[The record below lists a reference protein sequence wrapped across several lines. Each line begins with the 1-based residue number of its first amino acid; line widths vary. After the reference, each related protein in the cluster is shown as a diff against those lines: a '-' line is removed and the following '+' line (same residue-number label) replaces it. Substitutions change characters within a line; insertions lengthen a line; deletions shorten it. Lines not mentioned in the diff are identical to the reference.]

1 MGGYTV
7 SNRQS
12 SGEDGCGAL
21 FGGGQPQ
28 EGEAFFFLVLV
39 GAFGSQGLGLTA
51 HGSRPRALSLGS
63 GVPREPPK
71 VSRPLTSDG
80 IPPPTSPV
88 MTTVQP
94 ATGPPLIATPRLRL
108 DPFTVDDAAFI
119 VALLTDPDWLRYIGD
134 RGVRTEEEARGY
146 LAAGPLASYATHGF
160 GLYRVARRDT
170 GAPIGMCGL
179 LRRDTLPDVDLGF
192 AFLPAHRGQG
202 FAREAAAAT
211 LAYARET
218 LGLDRIVAIVSPANA
233 SSIRVLEALGMGRT
247 GAVQLTTGADVLL
260 LYRVTSS

>member
-1 MGGYTV
+1 
-7 SNRQS
+7 
-12 SGEDGCGAL
+12 
-21 FGGGQPQ
+21 
-28 EGEAFFFLVLV
+28 
-39 GAFGSQGLGLTA
+39 
-51 HGSRPRALSLGS
+51 
-63 GVPREPPK
+63 
-71 VSRPLTSDG
+71 
-80 IPPPTSPV
+80 
-88 MTTVQP
+88 MTTAQP
-94 ATGPPLIATPRLRL
+94 DTAPPLIGTPRLRL

-146 LAAGPLASYATHGF
+146 LASGPLASYAAHGF

-211 LAYARET
+211 LVYARET

-247 GAVQLTTGADVLL
+247 GTVQLTTGADVLL